1 MDFSA
6 ANHDLWGPI
15 IQIGIIAALVL
26 LANIMRRKLKF
37 IQKYM
42 IPTAVLAGF
51 ILLLL
56 KYFNL
61 VPVIDNVFL
70 ETITYHTIAL
80 GFIAMSLRV
89 PEKTIETEKMIGSRT
104 GALIVS
110 TYLVQ
115 AIVGLAVSL
124 FFAYTFM
131 PDLFKSSG
139 ILLAMAYGQGPGQ
152 ANNVGSSYENL
163 GFTGGQSFGLSLA
176 AAGYICACVVGVV
189 FLNIF
194 NKKGKL
200 TKSGQKNFVSGSV
213 TVDTFEDKNE
223 VPISESVD
231 RLSIQIA
238 LICIVYL
245 VTYLITWGLT
255 ELLAVISAGLAATI
269 SPMLWGFNFI
279 IGSMVAAGCRTLF
292 TGLRK
297 VKLMNRQYQNNYL
310 LSRISGFLFDVMI
323 ICGIA
328 SINIDDLKGYWV
340 PFIVMAVAGGVV
352 TFIFLMWLS
361 KKLYKGYFYEG
372 FFSMY
377 GMLTG
382 TISSGVLLL
391 REIDPQMKTPA
402 SNNLI
407 TGSSFAIAF
416 GAPLLVLISMAPK
429 SEMMTWIVFGLAI
442 IYLAAL
448 LTFIFLAGRKGKKK
462 DNK

>member
-6 ANHDLWGPI
+6 SNIQLWSPI
-15 IQIGIIAALVL
+15 IHIGIIAGLVL
-26 LANIMRRKLKF
+26 LANILRRKILF
-37 IQKYM
+37 IRKSM

-56 KYFNL
+56 KTFNL
-61 VPVIDNVFL
+61 VPMVTTEFL

-89 PEKTIETEKMIGSRT
+89 PEKTHETERMIGSKS

-115 AIVGLAVSL
+115 ALTGLVISIGL
-124 FFAYTFM
+124 SWTFM
-131 PDLFKSSG
+131 PDLFKASG
-139 ILLAMAYGQGPGQ
+139 VLLPMAYGQGPGQ
-152 ANNVGSSYENL
+152 ANNVGTTYEGL
-163 GFTGGQSFGLSLA
+163 GMVGGRSFGLSLA
-176 AAGYICACVVGVV
+176 AAGYLCACVVGVI
-189 FLNIF
+189 FLNIYSR
-194 NKKGKL
+194 KGKI
-200 TKSGQKNFVSGSV
+200 KRAQDKIEVSGSV
-213 TVDTFEDKNE
+213 TTETFEDKNE
-223 VPISESVD
+223 VPVSESVD

-238 LICIVYL
+238 LICLIYLLTYL
-245 VTYLITWGLT
+245 VTWGVT
-255 ELLAVISAGLAATI
+255 ELLMLVSPGLAGTV
-269 SPMLWGFNFI
+269 STLLWGFNFI
-279 IGSMVAAGCRTLF
+279 IGSMLAAGCRSVF
-292 TGLRK
+292 MGLRK

-340 PFIVMAVAGGVV
+340 PFIIMAVAGGVT
-352 TFIFLMWLS
+352 TFLYIMFIS
-361 KKLYKGYFYEG
+361 KKIFKGYVYEG

-402 SNNLI
+402 ANNLI

-416 GAPLLVLISMAPK
+416 GAPLLVLISIAPK
-429 SEMMTWIVFGLAI
+429 SDFMTYLAFGLVI
-442 IYLAAL
+442 IYF
-448 LTFIFLAGRKGKKK
+448 LTLFLFIMKAGKRKNKK
-462 DNK
+462 